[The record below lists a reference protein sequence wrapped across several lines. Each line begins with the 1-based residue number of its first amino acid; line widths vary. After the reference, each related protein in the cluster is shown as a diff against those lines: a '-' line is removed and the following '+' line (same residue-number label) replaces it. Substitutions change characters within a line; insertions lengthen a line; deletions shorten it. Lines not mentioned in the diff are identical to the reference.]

1 MRLSPSVEDRVQ
13 IATPEGVALELT
25 LAGLAS
31 RAMAGIIDFMLITG
45 TWILGFLALAA
56 ALIGISDLLATAVAI
71 TLLLVLALLVPAGF
85 EVLMGGQTPGKRT
98 VGLRTVTLTGQPV
111 GWGPA
116 LLRNL
121 FRLIDF
127 LPVAYGVGLVAV
139 ATTELNQ
146 RMGDVIA
153 GTIVIRDR
161 ELTGTLAYL
170 SSVTLPME
178 NPWDVT
184 RVSDEEIAVVRRY
197 FERRPHMTET
207 TRQRLAAKLVLHLL
221 PKVMITDRPS
231 SDEAFLLRLLAEKL
245 QRAARR

>member
-25 LAGLAS
+25 LAGLAT
-31 RAMAGIIDFMLITG
+31 RAMAGIIDTLLAGG
-45 TWILGFLALAA
+45 TWLFGFLALAT
-56 ALIGISDLLATAVAI
+56 ALLGVSDFLATAIAI
-71 TLLLVLALLVPAGF
+71 LMLLALVLVAPAAF

-98 VGLRTVTLTGQPV
+98 MGIRTVTLTGQPV
-111 GWGPA
+111 GWGAA
-116 LLRNL
+116 LLRNI

-127 LPVAYGVGLVAV
+127 LPAGYGVGLVAV

-146 RMGDVIA
+146 RLGDVIA

-170 SSVTLPME
+170 GSVTLPMDS
-178 NPWDVT
+178 PWDVT
-184 RVSDEEIAVVRRY
+184 RVTEEEIAVIRRY
-197 FERRPHMTET
+197 FERRPQMSET
-207 TRQRLAAKLVLHLL
+207 ARRRLAAKLVRHLQ
-221 PKVMITDRPS
+221 PKVMITGRPS

-245 QRAARR
+245 QRAADK